1 MKMIE
6 GSALVGFSAAL
17 RFLLSFITSEN
28 LIRESSSAFSSKLL
42 NMPITMRFFA
52 FVCSNSL
59 KNGKSCFA
67 WNDAIAILAEELYPG
82 QGADITVKW
91 RDKQI
96 EYTRLIT
103 QSDPHNTAG
112 SQYFRPFWELT
123 RLSLEYTL
131 DRLKLERGAGQ
142 VKKLMQQYAHL
153 SPFPE
158 NLDVLQQIKSM
169 GLTTAI
175 LSNGSVDMLA
185 SAVKSA
191 GMASV
196 LDHVISVDP
205 IRLFKTSPES
215 YGLVQQTIPVKKD
228 EVLFVSSNA
237 WDALGATWFGF
248 TTHWVNRQ
256 GLPFEALTPMPHFS
270 GSDLNSVLSS
280 LEH

>member
-1 MKMIE
+1 MKVK
-6 GSALVGFSAAL
+6 AVVF
-17 RFLLSFITSEN
+17 
-28 LIRESSSAFSSKLL
+28 
-42 NMPITMRFFA
+42 
-52 FVCSNSL
+52 
-59 KNGKSCFA
+59 
-67 WNDAIAILAEELYPG
+67 DAYGTLFDVYAIQALAEELYPG
-82 QGADITVKW
+82 QGADIAVRW

-103 QSDPHNTAG
+103 QSDPHNASG

-131 DRLKLERGAGQ
+131 DRLSLDRQSGQ
-142 VKKLMQQYAHL
+142 VEKLMQQYARL
-153 SPFPE
+153 VPFSE
-158 NLDVLQQIKSM
+158 NLAVLQKIKAL

-175 LSNGSVDMLA
+175 LSNGSVDMLT
-185 SAVKSA
+185 SAVASA
-191 GMASV
+191 GMEAV

-215 YGLVQQTIPVKKD
+215 YGLVQKFMPVNKD

-256 GLPFEALTPMPHFS
+256 GLPFEALTPRPHYS
-270 GSDLNSVLSS
+270 GPDLTSVLDS
-280 LEH
+280 LRRLD

>member
-1 MKMIE
+1 LILNEENVMKIK
-6 GSALVGFSAAL
+6 AVVF
-17 RFLLSFITSEN
+17 
-28 LIRESSSAFSSKLL
+28 
-42 NMPITMRFFA
+42 
-52 FVCSNSL
+52 
-59 KNGKSCFA
+59 
-67 WNDAIAILAEELYPG
+67 DAYGTLFDVYSIQVLAEEFYPSK
-82 QGADITVKW
+82 GADIAVKW

-103 QSDPHNTAG
+103 QSDPHNASG

-131 DRLKLERGAGQ
+131 DRLKLERKSGQ
-142 VKKLMQQYAHL
+142 IEKLMQQYAHL
-153 SPFPE
+153 TPFSE
-158 NLDVLQQIKSM
+158 NLAVLQKINAM

-175 LSNGSVDMLA
+175 LSNGSVDMLT

-191 GMASV
+191 GMENV
-196 LDHVISVDP
+196 LDHLISVDP

-215 YGLVQQTIPVKKD
+215 YSLVQQSIPVNKD

-256 GLPFEALTPMPHFS
+256 GLPFEALSPQPDFS
-270 GSDLNSVLSS
+270 GSDLTSVLVS
-280 LEH
+280 LA

>member
-1 MKMIE
+1 MTIK
-6 GSALVGFSAAL
+6 AVVF
-17 RFLLSFITSEN
+17 
-28 LIRESSSAFSSKLL
+28 
-42 NMPITMRFFA
+42 
-52 FVCSNSL
+52 
-59 KNGKSCFA
+59 
-67 WNDAIAILAEELYPG
+67 DAYGTLFDVYSIQVLADTFYPG
-82 QGADITVKW
+82 QGADIAAKW

-103 QSDPHNTAG
+103 QSDPHDASG

-131 DRLKLERGAGQ
+131 DRLKLTRTSGQ
-142 VKKLMQQYAHL
+142 VEKLMQQYAHL
-153 SPFPE
+153 KPFAE
-158 NLDVLQQIKSM
+158 NLAVLQKIKAM

-175 LSNGSVDMLA
+175 LSNGSVDMLTT
-185 SAVKSA
+185 AVKSA
-191 GMASV
+191 GMEGV

-215 YGLVQQTIPVKKD
+215 YGLVQQTIPVNKD

-256 GLPFEALTPMPHFS
+256 GLPFEALTPRPHFF

-280 LEH
+280 LGK

>member
-1 MKMIE
+1 
-6 GSALVGFSAAL
+6 
-17 RFLLSFITSEN
+17 
-28 LIRESSSAFSSKLL
+28 
-42 NMPITMRFFA
+42 
-52 FVCSNSL
+52 
-59 KNGKSCFA
+59 
-67 WNDAIAILAEELYPG
+67 
-82 QGADITVKW
+82 
-91 RDKQI
+91 
-96 EYTRLIT
+96 
-103 QSDPHNTAG
+103 
-112 SQYFRPFWELT
+112 
-123 RLSLEYTL
+123 LEYTL
-131 DRLKLERGAGQ
+131 DRLKLKRESGQ
-142 VKKLMQQYAHL
+142 VEKLMQQYAHL

-158 NLDVLQQIKSM
+158 NLAVLQKIKGM

-175 LSNGSVDMLA
+175 LSNGSVDMLV

-191 GMASV
+191 GMEDV

-215 YGLVQQTIPVKKD
+215 YGLVQQTIRVNKD

-256 GLPFEALTPMPHFS
+256 GLPYEALTPRPHFS

>member
-1 MKMIE
+1 MKIK
-6 GSALVGFSAAL
+6 AVVF
-17 RFLLSFITSEN
+17 
-28 LIRESSSAFSSKLL
+28 
-42 NMPITMRFFA
+42 
-52 FVCSNSL
+52 
-59 KNGKSCFA
+59 
-67 WNDAIAILAEELYPG
+67 DAYGTLFDVYSIQVLAEEFYPG
-82 QGADITVKW
+82 KGADIAVKW

-103 QSDPHNTAG
+103 QSDPHSASG

-131 DRLKLERGAGQ
+131 DRLKLDRESGQ
-142 VKKLMQQYAHL
+142 VAKLMQQYAHL
-153 SPFPE
+153 APFAE
-158 NLDVLQQIKSM
+158 NLAVLQEIKGM

-175 LSNGSVDMLA
+175 LSNGSVDMLT

-191 GMASV
+191 GMEDV
-196 LDHVISVDP
+196 LDHLISVDP

-215 YGLVQQTIPVKKD
+215 YGLVQQAISVNKD

-256 GLPFEALTPMPHFS
+256 GLPFEALSPQPHFS
-270 GSDLNSVLSS
+270 GSDLTSVLVS
-280 LEH
+280 LG

>member
-1 MKMIE
+1 MKIK
-6 GSALVGFSAAL
+6 AVVF
-17 RFLLSFITSEN
+17 
-28 LIRESSSAFSSKLL
+28 
-42 NMPITMRFFA
+42 
-52 FVCSNSL
+52 
-59 KNGKSCFA
+59 
-67 WNDAIAILAEELYPG
+67 DAYGTLFDVYSIQVLAEAFYPG
-82 QGADITVKW
+82 QGADIAVKW

-103 QSDPHNTAG
+103 QSDPHSTLG

-131 DRLKLERGAGQ
+131 DRLKLERESGQ
-142 VKKLMQQYAHL
+142 IEKLMQQYARL

-158 NLDVLQQIKSM
+158 NLAVLQKIKGM
-169 GLTTAI
+169 GLITAI

-191 GMASV
+191 GMEDD

-215 YGLVQQTIPVKKD
+215 YSLVQQTIPVKKD

-256 GLPFEALTPMPHFS
+256 GLPFEALTPRPHYS
-270 GSDLNSVLSS
+270 GADLNSVLGS
-280 LEH
+280 LHLKN

>member
-1 MKMIE
+1 MKIK
-6 GSALVGFSAAL
+6 AV
-17 RFLLSFITSEN
+17 LL
-28 LIRESSSAFSSKLL
+28 
-42 NMPITMRFFA
+42 
-52 FVCSNSL
+52 
-59 KNGKSCFA
+59 
-67 WNDAIAILAEELYPG
+67 DAYGTLFDVYSIQVLAEELYPG
-82 QGADITVKW
+82 HGADIAIKW

-103 QSDPHNTAG
+103 QSDPHNVSG
-112 SQYFRPFWELT
+112 SRYYRSFWELT
-123 RLSLEYTL
+123 RLSLAYTL
-131 DRLKLERGAGQ
+131 DRLKLDRGFGQ
-142 VKKLMQQYAHL
+142 VEKLMQQYAHL
-153 SPFPE
+153 TPFPE
-158 NLDVLQQIKSM
+158 NLGVLQRIKAM

-191 GMASV
+191 CMEEV

-215 YGLVQQTIPVKKD
+215 YGLVQQTFAVNKD

-256 GLPFEALTPMPHFS
+256 ALPFEALTPHPHFT
-270 GSDLNSVLSS
+270 GPDLTSVLVS
-280 LEH
+280 LAHAE

>member
-1 MKMIE
+1 MTIK
-6 GSALVGFSAAL
+6 AVVF
-17 RFLLSFITSEN
+17 
-28 LIRESSSAFSSKLL
+28 
-42 NMPITMRFFA
+42 
-52 FVCSNSL
+52 
-59 KNGKSCFA
+59 
-67 WNDAIAILAEELYPG
+67 DAYGTLFDVYSIQVLAEELYPSH
-82 QGADITVKW
+82 GADIAVKW

-103 QSDPHNTAG
+103 QSDPHNVSG

-131 DRLKLERGAGQ
+131 DRLKLNRESGQ
-142 VKKLMQQYAHL
+142 VEKLMQQYAHL
-153 SPFPE
+153 TPFPE
-158 NLDVLQQIKSM
+158 NLAVLQTIKAN
-169 GLTTAI
+169 GFTTAI

-191 GMASV
+191 GMEEV

-215 YGLVQQTIPVKKD
+215 YGLVQKTIPINKD
-228 EVLFVSSNA
+228 EILFVSSNA

-256 GLPFEALTPMPHFS
+256 GLPFEALTPRPHHF
-270 GSDLNSVLSS
+270 GPDLKSVLHS
-280 LEH
+280 LKLVD